1 VRVEEHRG
9 PAVIEEIGV
18 RASSSRK
25 RKAPA
30 AGDEPATLLFDF
42 MHPFGAALAALGRL
56 RKGWWDETGR
66 QWTWEVD
73 VVLSRALHERA
84 PALVIVMDAHAN
96 PLRVR
101 GVHRGEYERDREYH
115 QNYEPHDQYSRW
127 ETTGA
132 QRRGHWRILVAHVP
146 VIGAE
151 MRSTLRGGAIRV
163 QVPSPHSGSG
173 GTTTRR
179 CATTSEEPICFVV
192 VFTYSIPA
200 RDIECIPPSCRC
212 SRSTR
217 RVAIRV
223 ETKLQTEPGRIVQI
237 L

>member
-1 VRVEEHRG
+1 MSLMYSGATGARPAPCLPLQGEGNAAVITAAPLLTGTASADSIQLAQDVRVGPPGVRVEEHRG

-66 QWTWEVD
+66 QWTWEVH

-101 GVHRGEYERDREYH
+101 GVNGDENESAHDHQHQDRYL
-115 QNYEPHDQYSRW
+115 NP
-127 ETTGA
+127 
-132 QRRGHWRILVAHVP
+132 
-146 VIGAE
+146 
-151 MRSTLRGGAIRV
+151 
-163 QVPSPHSGSG
+163 
-173 GTTTRR
+173 
-179 CATTSEEPICFVV
+179 
-192 VFTYSIPA
+192 
-200 RDIECIPPSCRC
+200 
-212 SRSTR
+212 
-217 RVAIRV
+217 
-223 ETKLQTEPGRIVQI
+223 
-237 L
+237 

>member
-1 VRVEEHRG
+1 VGSTR
-9 PAVIEEIGV
+9 
-18 RASSSRK
+18 
-25 RKAPA
+25 
-30 AGDEPATLLFDF
+30 
-42 MHPFGAALAALGRL
+42 
-56 RKGWWDETGR
+56 
-66 QWTWEVD
+66 
-73 VVLSRALHERA
+73 VLSGAVHERA

-200 RDIECIPPSCRC
+200 RDIECIIALVIFSPPIPVLRFPGI
-212 SRSTR
+212 SRLPGFS
-217 RVAIRV
+217 
-223 ETKLQTEPGRIVQI
+223 LMEPGRRGEAASKIFCDGI
-237 L
+237 AFAITGS